1 MPNGRTG
8 ADLATRPG
16 ARRIDTFPIHPAPRT
31 GFGRS
36 DSDEPIERRRL
47 VDILCSDG
55 LEPRAVRLSDQ
66 HRQHLVDM
74 LAECARPMMPWP
86 R

>member
-1 MPNGRTG
+1 MPNGRTERTWRHG
-8 ADLATRPG
+8 PVHAGSIHFRYIRRP
-16 ARRIDTFPIHPAPRT
+16 AR

-36 DSDEPIERRRL
+36 DSDEPIERRLL